1 MGMESDVME
10 FFINDV
16 AVKRDSGGVY
26 TVLESVYKSASANNG
41 ADSYT
46 FLLGDVAFNDNHN
59 VKVIK
64 NMAMQK
70 SYLRRI
76 FFDWFSGAA
85 IISKSKPD
93 VYISMQNTAQIGLK
107 KIPQFTYLHQ
117 PLPFQRTKKFSIFK
131 KKERK
136 MAFYQ
141 YVVGAL
147 IKGSL
152 KFSNTKVIVQSQW
165 LKNELVVRGLA
176 KPNDIFVSFPKVK
189 KISQIYQEQI
199 VETEKVVFF
208 FPSTA
213 MVYKNHKVILEA
225 LSLLPKDIKR
235 KIQIIFTLTES
246 ELINL
251 TEIKSIPE
259 EIVLTGRVNKQEVAE
274 ILSRSILIFPSYIET
289 FGLPI
294 LEAKQIERP
303 LIVADVPVLRESV
316 SDYEDVQYFNPFD
329 SRHLANIIS
338 DFVKN
343 RTITRSVGFDEE
355 SGINTKLDNLL
366 TLVKGE
372 MSRHAKN

>member
-1 MGMESDVME
+1 
-10 FFINDV
+10 
-16 AVKRDSGGVY
+16 
-26 TVLESVYKSASANNG
+26 
-41 ADSYT
+41 
-46 FLLGDVAFNDNHN
+46 
-59 VKVIK
+59 
-64 NMAMQK
+64 
-70 SYLRRI
+70 
-76 FFDWFSGAA
+76 
-85 IISKSKPD
+85 
-93 VYISMQNTAQIGLK
+93 
-107 KIPQFTYLHQ
+107 
-117 PLPFQRTKKFSIFK
+117 
-131 KKERK
+131 
-136 MAFYQ
+136 
-141 YVVGAL
+141 
-147 IKGSL
+147 
-152 KFSNTKVIVQSQW
+152 
-165 LKNELVVRGLA
+165 
-176 KPNDIFVSFPKVK
+176 
-189 KISQIYQEQI
+189 
-199 VETEKVVFF
+199 
-208 FPSTA
+208 

>member
-1 MGMESDVME
+1 
-10 FFINDV
+10 
-16 AVKRDSGGVY
+16 
-26 TVLESVYKSASANNG
+26 
-41 ADSYT
+41 
-46 FLLGDVAFNDNHN
+46 
-59 VKVIK
+59 
-64 NMAMQK
+64 
-70 SYLRRI
+70 
-76 FFDWFSGAA
+76 
-85 IISKSKPD
+85 
-93 VYISMQNTAQIGLK
+93 
-107 KIPQFTYLHQ
+107 
-117 PLPFQRTKKFSIFK
+117 
-131 KKERK
+131 
-136 MAFYQ
+136 
-141 YVVGAL
+141 
-147 IKGSL
+147 
-152 KFSNTKVIVQSQW
+152 
-165 LKNELVVRGLA
+165 KNELVVRGLA

-294 LEAKQIERP
+294 LEGKQIERP

>member
-1 MGMESDVME
+1 
-10 FFINDV
+10 
-16 AVKRDSGGVY
+16 
-26 TVLESVYKSASANNG
+26 
-41 ADSYT
+41 
-46 FLLGDVAFNDNHN
+46 
-59 VKVIK
+59 
-64 NMAMQK
+64 
-70 SYLRRI
+70 
-76 FFDWFSGAA
+76 
-85 IISKSKPD
+85 
-93 VYISMQNTAQIGLK
+93 
-107 KIPQFTYLHQ
+107 
-117 PLPFQRTKKFSIFK
+117 
-131 KKERK
+131 
-136 MAFYQ
+136 
-141 YVVGAL
+141 
-147 IKGSL
+147 
-152 KFSNTKVIVQSQW
+152 
-165 LKNELVVRGLA
+165 
-176 KPNDIFVSFPKVK
+176 
-189 KISQIYQEQI
+189 
-199 VETEKVVFF
+199 
-208 FPSTA
+208 

-366 TLVKGE
+366 TLVKRE